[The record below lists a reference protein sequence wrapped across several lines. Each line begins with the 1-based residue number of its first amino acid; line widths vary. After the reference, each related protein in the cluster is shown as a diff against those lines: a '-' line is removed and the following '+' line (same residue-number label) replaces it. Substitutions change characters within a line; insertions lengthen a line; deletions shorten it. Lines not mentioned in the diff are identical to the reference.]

1 METAFFVKMRVL
13 INIISSIA
21 LIIQS
26 VFSVFNVLIMKK
38 AETLYETLYNDFI
51 FTSYLCSNI
60 VVLVFLLLYNFKYKC
75 LENRLVNVFFLIIV
89 ILAAYIHIYQ
99 LFVQNDLILTSC
111 VLLIVDIYV
120 AHGIWKN
127 LLC

>member
-1 METAFFVKMRVL
+1 MRVL

-75 LENRLVNVFFLIIV
+75 LENRLMNVFSDYCDFGCIHT
-89 ILAAYIHIYQ
+89 YIPT
-99 LFVQNDLILTSC
+99 VCSE
-111 VLLIVDIYV
+111 
-120 AHGIWKN
+120 
-127 LLC
+127 

>member
-1 METAFFVKMRVL
+1 MRVL

-38 AETLYETLYNDFI
+38 AETLYEALYNDFI

-75 LENRLVNVFFLIIV
+75 LENRLMNVFFLIIV
-89 ILAAYIHIYQ
+89 ILAAYIHICQ